1 MAGRH
6 YFLITSL
13 PPLPELG
20 SAPPLTA
27 AQLLAGVGE
36 AGAARAL
43 VETLFLGD
51 DLLQREALL
60 AGQIDQAEPTVLRPA
75 QLRDEEPLPAC
86 LIREDAEAAAVR
98 VPADAV
104 WSAYYHHAADVAE
117 RRASGFLAAWVR
129 QEVALRNAVA
139 AARAKDL
146 GLEVEP
152 YLVASD
158 LGRDADDLTGVVS
171 EWAAAPD
178 PLAGLRALDN
188 ARWTWLAEHDQWFSF
203 GDDELAAYA
212 AKLMLLHRWHRLTEA
227 AAAKPGERT
236 QP

>member
-13 PPLPELG
+13 PPLGDLG

-27 AQLLAGVGE
+27 AHLLERVGE
-36 AGAARAL
+36 AGPARAL
-43 VETLFLGD
+43 VEALFLGD

-60 AGQIDQAEPTVLRPA
+60 AGQIDQAEPAVLRLA

-86 LIREDAEAAAVR
+86 LIREDADPAALR

-104 WSAYYHHAADVAE
+104 WSAYYYHAADVAE
-117 RRASGFLAAWVR
+117 RQASGFLAEWVR
-129 QEVALRNAVA
+129 HEVALRNALA
-139 AARAKDL
+139 AARAKAL
-146 GLEVEP
+146 GLEVEA
-152 YLVASD
+152 YVVASD
-158 LGRDADDLTGVVS
+158 LGQDADDLAGVVS
-171 EWAAAPD
+171 EWAAAPN

-188 ARWTWLAEHDQWFSF
+188 ARWTWLTEHDQWFSF

-227 AAAKPGERT
+227 ASAEPGQRT